1 MSLELELSNTI
12 VDWTFQ
18 PHFILLGSFLMLG
31 DILVF
36 PKARFNITL
45 EIIITLEMYTIEYT
59 I

>member
-1 MSLELELSNTI
+1 
-12 VDWTFQ
+12 
-18 PHFILLGSFLMLG
+18 MLG